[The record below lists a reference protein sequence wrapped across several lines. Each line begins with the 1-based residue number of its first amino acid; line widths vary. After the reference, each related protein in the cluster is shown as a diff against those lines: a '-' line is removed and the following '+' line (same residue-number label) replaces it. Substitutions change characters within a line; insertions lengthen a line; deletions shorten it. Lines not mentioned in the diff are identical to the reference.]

1 MNTTFDALQEQLRP
15 QADLLSNMRR
25 LTNQMDSIKRIGALA
40 EQMERFSS
48 ARMIQEQAKKLA
60 LTSDIYR
67 SLGLSASSGLLKTIT
82 EMTSRTA
89 YLSSFGLNIDA
100 LQSITNKVNIGS
112 STVQALAGWN
122 HMDRLLGLQGLNE
135 MPGHLRL
142 AQQLQHQFLGRLSLQ
157 EYAGRLTPPIPA
169 LSAIE
174 TARDSFGS
182 LLSGFRNIDWSAI
195 QEIDDSFQDQAAA
208 QIESISGNAA
218 QQLDLQGAVDQIV
231 AAIAAQHRPEVRLAL
246 TVFFSRLFWCILGA
260 VMQVAVSAALASYVP
275 PKDVSQSTQ
284 ATAKQ
289 IKEAAQAVSTPE
301 LIAGLRYVNDTQ
313 LNVRINPHHQTQTH
327 SEERP
332 TGKK

>member
-1 MNTTFDALQEQLRP
+1 MSY
-15 QADLLSNMRR
+15 LSVIVFFCVK
-25 LTNQMDSIKRIGALA
+25 QK
-40 EQMERFSS
+40 
-48 ARMIQEQAKKLA
+48 
-60 LTSDIYR
+60 
-67 SLGLSASSGLLKTIT
+67 
-82 EMTSRTA
+82 TA
-89 YLSSFGLNIDA
+89 Y
-100 LQSITNKVNIGS
+100 
-112 STVQALAGWN
+112 
-122 HMDRLLGLQGLNE
+122 E
-135 MPGHLRL
+135 MRI
-142 AQQLQHQFLGRLSLQ
+142 S
-157 EYAGRLTPPIPA
+157 
-169 LSAIE
+169 
-174 TARDSFGS
+174 
-182 LLSGFRNIDWSAI
+182 DWSS
-195 QEIDDSFQDQAAA
+195 DVCSSDL
-208 QIESISGNAA
+208 SGNAA